1 MLWPVEPGECEEDM
15 EEKQK
20 HHTTRQEQ
28 LSDILTIIGLGL
40 ITAGAALLH
49 PIAGL
54 WAGGAACLFIGWR
67 LAADGG
73 DRNAPET

>member
-1 MLWPVEPGECEEDM
+1 M

-20 HHTTRQEQ
+20 NHTTRQEQ

-49 PIAGL
+49 PIA
-54 WAGGAACLFIGWR
+54 CLFIGWR

>member
-1 MLWPVEPGECEEDM
+1 M
-15 EEKQK
+15 E
-20 HHTTRQEQ
+20 
-28 LSDILTIIGLGL
+28 DILTIIGLGL